1 MQLQIMTK
9 QLELLGGKP
18 LNATFPGKL
27 RVTVEEAGKL
37 PPEQP
42 RSGQTL
48 SPAPVATPPPSPN
61 QAAKPSAI
69 FDASKP
75 PLPGA
80 RLGRDPQGFPAWY
93 IADVDKPGAY
103 KKIS

>member
-27 RVTVEEAGKL
+27 RVAAEDAGKL
-37 PPEQP
+37 PPVQP
-42 RSGQTL
+42 RGGQNL
-48 SPAPVATPPPSPN
+48 STAPIPTPPPSPN
-61 QAAKPSAI
+61 HAAKPSPI

-93 IADVDKPGAY
+93 IADVDKPGTY